1 MSHFISFHPLPSG
14 CIQVCVCARMRV
26 WVWVRVDV
34 GVGGCPGTATAA
46 NLLLLQKHGAIALF
60 SPNNPKQLS
69 HQAVCTVLRGIFF
82 IGNSLLDGFGN
93 ETLYYNTAPNTY
105 TKKPVLQQIV
115 SGMVFNIQH
124 IFSFGPLCAQ
134 HCPKDLVKLCF
145 CQDTLSRLVFFEFV
159 QDMQST

>member
-1 MSHFISFHPLPSG
+1 M
-14 CIQVCVCARMRV
+14 
-26 WVWVRVDV
+26 WVRVGV

-93 ETLYYNTAPNTY
+93 ETLYYNTAPMLYCIKHVYKETCTAAN
-105 TKKPVLQQIV
+105 
-115 SGMVFNIQH
+115 
-124 IFSFGPLCAQ
+124 
-134 HCPKDLVKLCF
+134 CF
-145 CQDTLSRLVFFEFV
+145 RNGF
-159 QDMQST
+159 